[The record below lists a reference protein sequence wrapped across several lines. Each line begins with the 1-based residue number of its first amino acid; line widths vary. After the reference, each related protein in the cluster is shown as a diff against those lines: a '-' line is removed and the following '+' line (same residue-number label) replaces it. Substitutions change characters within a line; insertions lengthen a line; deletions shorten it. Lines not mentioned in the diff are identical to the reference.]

1 MFNKTRGINKSK
13 VLTNNVSCKCK
24 CRNNGRKFSSDQ
36 WWNNDR
42 YWCKYKKHH
51 VCEKVYIGNPSTFI
65 CEKGKY
71 FSVFIDNSVITC
83 DEIKDKTAPRS
94 FKEKKQT
101 VAQSFYILLG
111 LFLITLAFLRA
122 RK

>member
-1 MFNKTRGINKSK
+1 MYHANVNVEIMEENLVQINGGI
-13 VLTNNVSCKCK
+13 TIDTDVSI
-24 CRNNGRKFSSDQ
+24 RNIMYVKKFILEILV
-36 WWNNDR
+36 
-42 YWCKYKKHH
+42 H
-51 VCEKVYIGNPSTFI
+51 V
-65 CEKGKY
+65 
-71 FSVFIDNSVITC
+71 DNSVITC